1 MAPFEFR
8 HPPSRE
14 LLGGDLLAQ
23 SLSHLGVDLA
33 FGLHGGHLD
42 AFLVACA
49 LTVPPIRLIDTRHE
63 TPSVQAAE
71 SYAKLTGKVGIA
83 FVTANSG
90 FCNALPGLATAFADR
105 SPVLIITSSPPLRDA
120 ETNALQGF
128 HDQVVLA
135 KPMSKFAHRVT
146 NVEEIPRIV
155 SYAFRTAHS
164 GTPGPV
170 VVDFPIDVLFSP
182 PRLSGISFGA
192 LATEAARPPGPDPE
206 SVKRLADLWAKA
218 ERPVLVTGTGAAR
231 TAAAGDKTSPLL
243 QLAEATQTPVF
254 YSSKFAPAIPHD
266 SPLRGGP
273 ATKLAVLP
281 YINQP
286 RPDLVILL
294 GARTGFLLG
303 GRNHAII
310 PPDATIVQ
318 IDIDGAEIGRSLPVA
333 LGVVS
338 DASAFVNAFLRH
350 VKESPSE
357 ADTPKRDEWLKTA
370 TSLKDLPSKYDAEPT
385 SVATDNNL
393 LHPYHALKAV
403 FESIP
408 RDSIVLIDGGE
419 AGVWALDLLERAG
432 AAHALASTGYLGF
445 LGNGWGYSLGA
456 ALAFPDRLVVN
467 VQGDGSAG
475 FHIQELDTFARHGC
489 NVLTVVL
496 NNYFCERPP
505 LPRQLTLWSVA
516 IRVLLTLFRGERGHE
531 RRRPGPHLR
540 QVRERAAGV
549 DALQGLSV

>member
-63 TPSVQAAE
+63 TPSIQAAE
-71 SYAKLTGKVGIA
+71 SYAKLSGKVGVS

-105 SPVLIITSSPPLRDA
+105 SPVFIITSSPPLRDA

-155 SYAFRTAHS
+155 SYAFRTAQS

-170 VVDFPIDVLFSP
+170 VMDFPIDVLFSP
-182 PRLSGISFGA
+182 PRMSSISFGA
-192 LATEAARPPGPDPE
+192 LATEAARPPGPDHA
-206 SVKRLADLWAKA
+206 SLKRVVDMWAKA
-218 ERPVLVTGTGAAR
+218 ERPVLITGTGAAR
-231 TAAAGDKTSPLL
+231 TTTAGSKISPLL
-243 QLAEATQTPVF
+243 DLAEATQTPVF
-254 YSSKFAPAIPHD
+254 YSSKFAPAIPHGN
-266 SPLRGGP
+266 SLRGGP
-273 ATKLAVLP
+273 ASKLAVLP
-281 YINQP
+281 YIGQP

-310 PPDATIVQ
+310 PQDSTIVQ
-318 IDIDGAEIGRSLPVA
+318 VDIDGAEIGRSLPVS

-338 DASAFVNAFLRH
+338 DASSFVDAFLQH
-350 VKESPSE
+350 VKDSKAE
-357 ADTPKRDEWLKTA
+357 TPKRDEWLKTIQG
-370 TSLKDLPSKYDAEPT
+370 LKDMGSKYDQEDT
-385 SVATDNNL
+385 MVKDGL

-403 FESIP
+403 FETIP

-456 ALAFPDRLVVN
+456 ALAFPDRLIVN

-475 FHIQELDTFARHGC
+475 FHIQELDTYARHGC

-496 NNYFCERPP
+496 NNYFCEFP
-505 LPRQLTLWSVA
+505 L
-516 IRVLLTLFRGERGHE
+516 LFTPESI
-531 RRRPGPHLR
+531 
-540 QVRERAAGV
+540 AGDDV
-549 DALQGLSV
+549 C